1 MKMIKAQTY
10 YNLAAALFIIAA
22 VLVAAPLLTDDS
34 PEPRIVMCQVQ
45 QYESVHLMPCKIVD
59 SYLAEVT
66 LK

>member
-34 PEPRIVMCQVQ
+34 IEPRIVMCEIQ
-45 QYESVHLMPCKIVD
+45 QYDSVHLMPCKIVD
-59 SYLAEVT
+59 SYLAEIS
-66 LK
+66 L